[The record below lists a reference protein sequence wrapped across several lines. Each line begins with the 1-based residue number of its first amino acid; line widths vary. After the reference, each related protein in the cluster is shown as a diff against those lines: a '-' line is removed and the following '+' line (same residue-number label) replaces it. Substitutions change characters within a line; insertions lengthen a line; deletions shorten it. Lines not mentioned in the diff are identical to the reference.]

1 MKTLPVVTEKK
12 VPISRQYVSADGWNT
27 WDTSSMLSFVHMP
40 EAFQIRLSILDR
52 SENIPVRDKIFV
64 SCLDESPITV
74 RTEPRSW
81 DGSYIEMQ
89 VSYAHTVIRIRSTI
103 KDGELILEVTP
114 LEQGMTPAILFT
126 EIGILWNRDG
136 ILAKSC
142 GRMTGTFETKT
153 FHVYTDGCQV
163 HYPYSFTSNPC
174 IALELNRTTI
184 ISTCECTAAEAA
196 QLLDQAHRHMLK
208 DDLQKYGDL
217 AEPMQAMRTCMA
229 WSTVYEPEEDCVC
242 TPVSRLANYSSG
254 GYVLFPWDGFF
265 TALMISTEKPELA
278 KQNTVALLNGILEE
292 GFLPNYH
299 AAGKAV
305 QADRSNPPVGS
316 MCCMDIYRR
325 SPDLSYLQDIFPVL
339 LRWNEWFSENRMT
352 PEGYL
357 SWGSGPA
364 VKQYGKKYEAYGV
377 HTTEGATYESGMDLA
392 SIYAD
397 VPFCE
402 ETSTMYLADMALMG
416 IYVTDC
422 RALLEM
428 AVLLGEDGSRIR
440 QRMQL
445 VERAIRSM
453 WNESMG
459 VYANLRL
466 DTGKFSKAVGP
477 TCFCAL
483 FADGIPKE
491 NAGRMILEWLLPET
505 RLGGTYPLP
514 TVSRD
519 DVGFT
524 PEKTLFRGRIWPPVC
539 YLAFR
544 ALRRGGF
551 TKEASSVSE
560 RLLNMF
566 LKEWREH
573 RHIHCNHDPAT
584 GSGELPASVAYYTWG
599 ALYAYMAW
607 EERNS

>member
-81 DGSYIEMQ
+81 D
-89 VSYAHTVIRIRSTI
+89 
-103 KDGELILEVTP
+103 
-114 LEQGMTPAILFT
+114 
-126 EIGILWNRDG
+126 
-136 ILAKSC
+136 
-142 GRMTGTFETKT
+142 
-153 FHVYTDGCQV
+153 
-163 HYPYSFTSNPC
+163 
-174 IALELNRTTI
+174 
-184 ISTCECTAAEAA
+184 
-196 QLLDQAHRHMLK
+196 
-208 DDLQKYGDL
+208 
-217 AEPMQAMRTCMA
+217 
-229 WSTVYEPEEDCVC
+229 
-242 TPVSRLANYSSG
+242 
-254 GYVLFPWDGFF
+254 
-265 TALMISTEKPELA
+265 
-278 KQNTVALLNGILEE
+278 
-292 GFLPNYH
+292 
-299 AAGKAV
+299 
-305 QADRSNPPVGS
+305 GS